1 MSNCESD
8 AIAEKRQQLIER
20 YEKMMQTLDQ
30 TAVPDRLVLAK
41 EFAETLRKR
50 LEHELETNEA
60 LWNEKNILQTMN
72 NHMNKTIAD
81 NQELIDELNKVIAK
95 EENDGDDAADG

>member
-1 MSNCESD
+1 MSNCEPD
-8 AIAEKRQQLIER
+8 AVVEKRQQLMER
-20 YEKMMQTLDQ
+20 YEKMMQTLGQ

-50 LEHELETNEA
+50 LEYELETNEA

-72 NHMNKTIAD
+72 KHMNKTIAD
-81 NQELIDELNKVIAK
+81 NQELIDELNKIAK
-95 EENDGDDAADG
+95 EENDNDDAADD